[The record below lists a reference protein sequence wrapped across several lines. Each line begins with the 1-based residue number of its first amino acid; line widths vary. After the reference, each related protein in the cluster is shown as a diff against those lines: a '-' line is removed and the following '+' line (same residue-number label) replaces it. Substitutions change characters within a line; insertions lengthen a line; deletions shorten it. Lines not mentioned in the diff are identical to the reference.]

1 MEDINI
7 TYDDCFLE
15 PLTKRILLNL
25 VRNMSEKYINKNLS
39 LKNGFYE
46 TNSNLYKDADD
57 KRKPHF
63 KRKRILIITSSPL
76 HFGIVEK
83 AINNINEKY
92 KIKKTVFDIKD
103 QVETINIK
111 SNDLDLDK
119 WIGSSEFSDIIAFTK
134 EKKGNSTLVSDIV
147 KEMKKDPYSYP
158 NLIEN
163 MSKECNVDNIQKEL
177 EKTLYVAFKLNED
190 SKSKIWKNYAI
201 IDDLYDRL
209 KGEIYTAN
217 RKHEMDRIFNR
228 YAIICKPNEL
238 PYFPDSKILVLGNSI
253 LSRNELENIISQNG
267 LDPSSFDFNLEYKKA
282 STNIEKYKGCCKYKA
297 IIFGQ
302 TPHKMKGSGDS
313 SSPIQLLKNNENLYP
328 KIFVCRTSAGEL
340 KITNNSFSEQ
350 IKKIKEFY

>member
-1 MEDINI
+1 MEEINI
-7 TYDDCFLE
+7 TYDECFLE

-25 VRNMSEKYINKNLS
+25 VRNMSEKYINKNLP
-39 LKNGFYE
+39 LDGFYE
-46 TNSNLYKDADD
+46 TNSNLYKTAAD
-57 KRKPHF
+57 KRTPKF

-76 HFGIVEK
+76 NSKIVEK

-147 KEMKKDPYSYP
+147 KEMRKDPYSYP
-158 NLIEN
+158 NLIED

-177 EKTLYVAFKLNED
+177 EKTLYVAFKLNDD
-190 SKSKIWKNYAI
+190 SKSKIWKIYAI
-201 IDDLYDRL
+201 IDKLYDKL

-217 RKHEMDRIFNR
+217 RKKEMMQIFNR

-238 PYFPDSKILVLGNSI
+238 PYFPDSKILVLGNST

-282 STNIEKYKGCCKYKA
+282 SINIEKYKGCCKYKA
-297 IIFGQ
+297 IIFGP

-313 SSPIQLLKNNENLYP
+313 SSPIQLLKDNENLYP
-328 KIFVCRTSAGEL
+328 KIFECRTSAGEL
-340 KITNNSFSEQ
+340 KITNNSFTEQ
-350 IKKIKEFY
+350 IKQIKEFY